1 MLRKK
6 SAEVHYAFPR
16 GSEHPVWPAQPLP
29 VGVYAGS
36 FDPIHA
42 GHIVFA
48 LKAQKLTGLEHVYFM
63 PERRPARQQSP
74 EHYVHRVAMLRGALK
89 PHRQFSVL
97 DLPDARL
104 TSRSLPRLLH
114 ALPPQAHIHL
124 LVSASQLLWFTDA
137 LPPLYRQ
144 MHLVVAVTSQDQMAE
159 VLARFQADA
168 AHVANL
174 TFIDIGSEHISSAA
188 VRSGLRQGKTVR
200 GLLPSVLQYARRQWL
215 YLPLKRS

>member
-1 MLRKK
+1 MLRRQR
-6 SAEVHYAFPR
+6 SEIRFAFPR
-16 GSEHPVWPAQPLP
+16 GQESVKIPATPLP
-29 VGVYAGS
+29 IGVYAGC
-36 FDPIHA
+36 FDPVHA
-42 GHIVFA
+42 GHIIFA
-48 LKAQKLTGLEHVYFM
+48 LKAQKLTGLEHIYFM

-74 EHYVHRVAMLRGALK
+74 EHYVHRVAMLRRALK

-104 TSRSLPRLLH
+104 TSRSLPRLRR
-114 ALPPQAHIHL
+114 ALPPQSQINL
-124 LVSASQLLWFTDA
+124 LVSASQLLWFADA

-144 MHLVVAVTSQDQMAE
+144 MHLIVAVTSQDQMAE

-188 VRSGLRQGKTVR
+188 VRSGLRRGKPVR
-200 GLLPSVLQYARRQWL
+200 GVLPSVLQYARRQWL
-215 YLPLKRS
+215 YLPLNRT